1 MRFAIF
7 TRRGTENISIIVPS
21 ESFTRESILIYLL
34 ALVSVSGK
42 YNPSVPRLFPPAGA
56 AGAAEGVGGSC
67 PEGAAGVAEE
77 LDADDDEVEGL
88 SAEGAAAPEEEDGE
102 V

>member
-7 TRRGTENISIIVPS
+7 TRRGTEKISIIVPS

-56 AGAAEGVGGSC
+56 PGAAEGGGGTG
-67 PEGAAGVAEE
+67 PEGAVGVGEE
-77 LDADDDEVEGL
+77 LDDEDDDVEGL
-88 SAEGAAAPEEEDGE
+88 SAEGAAAPEEEDEE